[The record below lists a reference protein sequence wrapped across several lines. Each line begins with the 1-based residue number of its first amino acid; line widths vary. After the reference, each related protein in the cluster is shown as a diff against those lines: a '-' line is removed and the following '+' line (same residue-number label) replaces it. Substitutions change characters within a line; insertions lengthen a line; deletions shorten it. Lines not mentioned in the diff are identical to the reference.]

1 MNSDR
6 YMTGTV
12 LLHLDC
18 GLVSVIAYGFV
29 HIDIYVA
36 GTLALVYTSLQHN
49 LLGPV
54 PQQNEYFF
62 RRHINVR
69 I

>member
-1 MNSDR
+1 
-6 YMTGTV
+6 MTGTV

-62 RRHINVR
+62 RRPINVR